1 MLYVTFA
8 SLAFRRFRIGLHLNE
23 DEKNERKVSAH
34 ICSGISLELS
44 LFYSELSV
52 VLLAGEMVSDLM
64 NVSCLPF
71 WEKPATIE
79 KKFVYPR
86 ILSLKG

>member
-8 SLAFRRFRIGLHLNE
+8 SLAFRRFSIGLHLNE
-23 DEKNERKVSAH
+23 DEKNEGKVSAH
-34 ICSGISLELS
+34 ICSGISQEHS
-44 LFYSELSV
+44 LFYTEPSV
-52 VLLAGEMVSDLM
+52 VLPAGEIGSELM